1 MSKRNARTSK
11 KTPETVQDNDIG
23 SHIKSAA
30 LWGICLLLFLAPFFR
45 GLFFAP
51 EQQKALFF
59 AVLVFWL
66 VWIWKWLRRDHS
78 FISHPMD
85 YFMLAFPLIYILAG
99 FNAANYG
106 LAVDGIVKAT
116 LYFILYWCVT
126 QLARTRKD
134 AEWFLYIIYA
144 GAVGVALAGLMTAT
158 ELIHIKDGFLNNRLA
173 SSLQYANALASYMVV
188 AFVVGVYL
196 WWKHTL
202 VQEQESQSNRTKSG
216 KYISYLFALGN
227 FLLVTVMI
235 GAKSNGGFAVFALAV
250 LMLAA
255 FLPGWNR
262 LFVLIHIIKV
272 TAPAGAVMFFFI
284 KNAAGKHYGQAW
296 IWILSGVLL
305 IVIFQWLYLKLS
317 SVVSQRKGWMR
328 RLVIAG
334 ATVFVLLTGIVSYTD
349 ADKIALVTGQF
360 KAYSLM
366 HRVYFIEDAV
376 KMIKDRPLLGW
387 GGGGWAEAYRSY
399 QSYSYDS
406 NEVHSYYVQIGV
418 ETGIIGVLVL
428 AGIWFTF
435 LLAGRRAYRRHAET
449 ENRAYILF
457 LTVAAVA
464 FGVHAAAD
472 FDLSLSALSLVLFTL
487 MALIRNM
494 DGETAGQEMPRTWK
508 VRKFIKA
515 VPVVA
520 ISSGL
525 IVTVFVAGLLAAAGY
540 SREAN
545 AFLAQKN
552 LGKVIASMEKAAA
565 ADPFRADY
573 HSALADLHMYAGQK
587 DKAMAQAQAAMA
599 RSKFHTSRRMQ
610 ASRLAFQS
618 GNFKEAAEY
627 AGQAISLAPWVIE
640 NYEFAGMIYKSV
652 GLAEMKNNR
661 PKEAGEYFSAAVKLP
676 ERIKEKKD
684 GLDSE
689 KQKLS
694 YAFRVTPK
702 VALSTGAG
710 QYFQGNLKEAGENF
724 ELASGDKDIKGEAF
738 VWLGILSEKRGDSKN
753 AVAYL
758 NKAKEISPQY
768 EKMYEDL
775 IRLVN

>member
-1 MSKRNARTSK
+1 MSERNARTSK
-11 KTPETVQDNDIG
+11 KTPETVRENNIG
-23 SHIKSAA
+23 SCIKIAA
-30 LWGICLLLFLAPFFR
+30 LGGICLLLFLAPFFR

-85 YFMLAFPLIYILAG
+85 YLMLAFPLIYILAG
-99 FNAANYG
+99 FNAVNYG
-106 LAVDGIVKAT
+106 LAVDGIVRAT
-116 LYFILYWCVT
+116 LYFIAYWCVA

-158 ELIHIKDGFLNNRLA
+158 ELIHIKDGFLGNRLA
-173 SSLQYANALASYMVV
+173 SSLQYANALAGYMVV
-188 AFVVGVYL
+188 AFVVGVCL
-196 WWKHTL
+196 WWKHTGG
-202 VQEQESQSNRTKSG
+202 TKSG
-216 KYISYLFALGN
+216 KCIPYLFAIGN
-227 FLLVTVMI
+227 FLLVAVMI

-317 SVVSQRKGWMR
+317 SVVSQREGWMWR
-328 RLVIAG
+328 SVIAG
-334 ATVFVLLTGIVSYTD
+334 ATVFVLLAGIVSYTG

-360 KAYSLM
+360 KAHSLM
-366 HRVYFIEDAV
+366 QRVYFMEDAV
-376 KMIKDRPLLGW
+376 KMIKERPLLGW

-399 QSYSYDS
+399 QSYSYDAS
-406 NEVHSYYVQIGV
+406 EIHSHYVQTGV
-418 ETGIIGVLVL
+418 ETGITGVFVL
-428 AGIWFTF
+428 AGIWLTF
-435 LLAGRRAYRRHAET
+435 LLAGRRACRRHEKT
-449 ENRAYILF
+449 EDRAYILF

-464 FGVHAAAD
+464 LGVHAAAD

-494 DGETAGQEMPRTWK
+494 DGETAGQEMPRTGK

-515 VPVVA
+515 VPVAA

-540 SREAN
+540 AREAN

-552 LGKVIASMEKAAA
+552 LGEAIASLEKAAA

-573 HSALADLHMYAGQK
+573 HSALADLRMYAGRK
-587 DKAMAQAQAAMA
+587 DKAMAEAQAATA
-599 RSKFHTSRRMQ
+599 RSKFHSSRRMQ

-627 AGQAISLAPWVIE
+627 AGQAISLAPWVIA
-640 NYEFAGMIYKSV
+640 NYEFAGMIYKSA

-661 PKEAGEYFSAAVKLP
+661 PKDAGEYFLAAVKLP

-694 YAFRVTPK
+694 SAFRVTAK
-702 VALSTGAG
+702 VALSTGVG

-724 ELASGDKDIKGEAF
+724 KLASDDNDQNIKGEAL
-738 VWLGILSEKRGDSKN
+738 VWLGVLSEKRGDPKN
-753 AVAYL
+753 AAVYL

-775 IRLVN
+775 IRH